1 MGKKAKKL
9 ATIAATTRPDVT
21 DEDVDARAALLA
33 ARVLWEHAEGEM
45 AADDGQHLERVLR
58 AVCRFLIGDHLDFGL
73 ERGRFVHGLLTGA
86 EPVPKLG
93 PGGRIWS
100 LIPYKD
106 AVAAVE
112 GAPLHRLAGL
122 ALALV
127 ASVKCFEAGRGPWAG
142 ELLGWADLDWD
153 QLREQ
158 ARRELAG
165 GEPAEKKV
173 EKAERAEKEQGGE
186 ADGPPWTQLTL
197 FGEEREPTA

>member
-9 ATIAATTRPDVT
+9 AGIAAGARPAVT
-21 DEDVDARAALLA
+21 DEDIDARAALLA
-33 ARVLWEHAEGEM
+33 ARVLWEHAEGEF
-45 AADDGQHLERVLR
+45 ACDDGQHLERTLR

-86 EPVPKLG
+86 EPVPELR
-93 PGGRIWS
+93 PGGKWWS
-100 LIPYKD
+100 LIPYKE

-158 ARRELAG
+158 ARRELEG
-165 GEPAEKKV
+165 GETAEAKV
-173 EKAERAEKEQGGE
+173 ERAEKGQAAETG
-186 ADGPPWTQLTL
+186 GPPWTQLTL
-197 FGEEREPTA
+197 FGDDAQEAV